1 MKKLFSMA
9 ALALV
14 GAGMTF
20 TACSSDNIA
29 GVEAPNTEQAQDN
42 DQVLRLAVACN
53 SENLDTR
60 TTTAGTAAQRSLWS
74 SEAKQSINYVK
85 IVILKLDP
93 QFSIPTGEDAKDI
106 TKYSILRGA
115 NAKVAV
121 HTFNNWMA
129 QSAVGPNTGERESL
143 WKLATDEKLE
153 DGKYIAYAVGYNKEV
168 SATSEPEYTGL
179 YNFENI
185 ENVTRSSQVTVMHS
199 ATTGVIT
206 VGDATLPL
214 EVTQYSDDTQEIFAG
229 MTNFEVTTK
238 KTGNSSSSVFNAT
251 LRLHRMVAG
260 QLSYVTK
267 IPVHGD
273 AERELTL
280 TVGGKSTT
288 VNCGSIAATK
298 LRLVA
303 KHRYTKLGFN
313 NFNSA
318 FVAEDNT
325 TGATDNRM
333 YIVNGNTDAT
343 ADTKYGAT
351 TGSTNDA
358 YVIWTEEL
366 KNWFGTGTMDTNGD
380 NILDNNDTGWTNHI
394 DATNKNPL
402 IKKGS
407 VLAGKFLIPFGV
419 AEDDVTFELQELG
432 DYDANNKDL
441 IIRTWKI
448 NIPDADKQYGKYL
461 SGTSGAT
468 NAGQTYNIYRNHLY
482 SIGKRTADNDK
493 DNTPDPDPDDDDD
506 QPENLLKQSLNLI
519 VNAVWENVHGM
530 EVE

>member
-60 TTTAGTAAQRSLWS
+60 TTTAGTAAQRKLWS
-74 SEAKQSINYVK
+74 AEAKQSINYVK
-85 IVILKLDP
+85 IVILKLDETVTP
-93 QFSIPTGEDAKDI
+93 PTDEDAKDI
-106 TKYSILRGA
+106 TKYTIDTSV
-115 NAKVAV
+115 KPAV

-129 QSAVGPNTGERESL
+129 QSAVGPNKGERESL
-143 WKLATDEKLE
+143 WKLTTTDEKLE
-153 DGKYIAYAVGYNKEV
+153 NGKYIAYAVGYNKEV

-179 YNFENI
+179 YNFESVTKQS
-185 ENVTRSSQVTVMHS
+185 NVTQD
-199 ATTGVIT
+199 ATSKVIT
-206 VGDATLPL
+206 VGDASLPL
-214 EVTQYSDDTQEIFAG
+214 EVTQPTTCAETQEIFAG
-229 MTNFEVTTK
+229 MTNFEVTTQ
-238 KTGNSSSSVFNAT
+238 KTGNSSKSVFNAT

-267 IPVHGD
+267 IPAHGD

-288 VNCGSIAATK
+288 VNCGSIAAKK

-303 KHRYTKLGFN
+303 KHNYTQMGFN

-318 FVAEDNT
+318 FIAEA
-325 TGATDNRM
+325 GATAADNRM
-333 YIVNGNTDAT
+333 YIVNGKTDLTTKDGKYADAT
-343 ADTKYGAT
+343 
-351 TGSTNDA
+351 SNDA
-358 YVIWTEEL
+358 YVVWTETLSE
-366 KNWFGTGTMDTNGD
+366 WFHGSKMDTNGD
-380 NILDNNDTGWTNHI
+380 NILDYNDTWHNAIAKNNNYTN
-394 DATNKNPL
+394 ANPL

-432 DYDANNKDL
+432 DYDADHTDL

-448 NIPDADKQYGKYL
+448 NIPTTDKQYGKYL
-461 SGTSGAT
+461 SGTNGAT

-482 SIGKRTADNDK
+482 SIGKRMADND
-493 DNTPDPDPDDDDD
+493 NNENPDPKDDDD